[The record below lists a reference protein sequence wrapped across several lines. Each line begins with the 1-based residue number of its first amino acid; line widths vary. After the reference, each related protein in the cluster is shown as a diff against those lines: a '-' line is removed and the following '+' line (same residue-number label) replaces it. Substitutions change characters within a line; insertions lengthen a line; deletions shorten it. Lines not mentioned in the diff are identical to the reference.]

1 MKKNFLIM
9 LLTVFCVSFAFA
21 QQDDMTVRGF
31 VPAGGTTNEV
41 YGVLGQTFGV
51 IQGSENYEWA
61 EGLAQAQL
69 VGDTIEVVI
78 GCDDTYDDGRF
89 QLTSEDVQALLA
101 NHPNGK
107 FDTFYTYQVPNVAI
121 YNYDSLYVMHLFVCP
136 CTVNDCEDNE
146 YVVYAFDKLC
156 WTKTS
161 MKTHAVCYGPKC
173 ASVDF
178 ALQPMTYETE
188 TTKDLNDS
196 IFGLLYTWE
205 NAIAGDSHCDSDFVQ
220 GICPCGWHLPNA
232 DEIDTILNSMTND
245 LRSANG
251 NWVVPEG
258 ITNASKFTAEPIG
271 YYNAASAR
279 FEGHHSEVD
288 FWYRESGCT
297 ANYFQILYYCDKPKQ
312 EPRNAAADAM
322 SVRCVLDMIYD
333 YEKSLENAEQGTSGA
348 PTAVE
353 ETQTQPGTTQTQEP

>member
-21 QQDDMTVRGF
+21 QQDNMTVRGF

-41 YGVLGQTFGV
+41 YSTFGQVFGV
-51 IQGSENYEWA
+51 IKAEGNYEWA

-69 VGDTIEVVI
+69 IGDTVVAVI
-78 GCDDTYDDGRF
+78 GCGDSIKFGSQTIYADDLFPADR
-89 QLTSEDVQALLA
+89 VA
-101 NHPNGK
+101 PR
-107 FDTFYTYQVPNVAI
+107 DTFFSYQKPNVAQ
-121 YNYDSLYVMHLFVCP
+121 YNYDSIYALHLFVCP
-136 CTVNDCEDNE
+136 CTVKDCEGNE
-146 YVVYAFDKLC
+146 YEVYAFDNLC

-161 MKTHAVCYGPKC
+161 MKTHAVCYGPEC

-188 TTKDLNDS
+188 TTKNLNDS

-232 DEIDTILNSMTND
+232 DEIDTILNSQTND

-312 EPRNAAADAM
+312 EPRNAATDAM

-333 YEKSLENAEQGTSGA
+333 YEKSLENPEPASAG
-348 PTAVE
+348 E
-353 ETQTQPGTTQTQEP
+353 E